1 VLVARGRRK
10 EGASGENGRGRMEWD
25 AEGMILVS
33 HAAASSLVTAVA
45 RLSLSVLAPLGEE
58 RGEKERRNK
67 ER

>member
-1 VLVARGRRK
+1 
-10 EGASGENGRGRMEWD
+10 MEWD